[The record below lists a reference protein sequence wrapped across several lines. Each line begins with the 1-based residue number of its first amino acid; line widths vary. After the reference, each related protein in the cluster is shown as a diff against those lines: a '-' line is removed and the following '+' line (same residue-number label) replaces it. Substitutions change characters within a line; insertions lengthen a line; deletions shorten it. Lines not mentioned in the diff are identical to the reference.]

1 MDAERIQRRHD
12 QAGLDYRSNLAF
24 TLHAAERAAEESW
37 TPGQAMGEILEYLNR
52 VEGFTAAESS
62 ASAARKRMRWLTCV
76 LAAAVQRAQRAG
88 LDPAR
93 LGGLFRALRSY
104 DDALGAERTVAAP
117 AARAAGELIRLE
129 VSYLVPDMSGR

>member
-24 TLHAAERAAEESW
+24 TLHAAERAAEENW

-62 ASAARKRMRWLTCV
+62 ASAARKRMRWLT
-76 LAAAVQRAQRAG
+76 
-88 LDPAR
+88 
-93 LGGLFRALRSY
+93 
-104 DDALGAERTVAAP
+104 
-117 AARAAGELIRLE
+117 
-129 VSYLVPDMSGR
+129 